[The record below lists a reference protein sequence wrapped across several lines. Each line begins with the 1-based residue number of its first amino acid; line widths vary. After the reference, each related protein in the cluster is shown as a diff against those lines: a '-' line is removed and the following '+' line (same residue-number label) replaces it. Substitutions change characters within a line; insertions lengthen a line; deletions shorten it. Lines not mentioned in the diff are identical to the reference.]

1 MSKRFVK
8 GRDYK
13 TSYRWRFWKRLRKSK
28 SEREYVAYQYMAEHG
43 IPCPK
48 DVEMKDERTALGFL
62 TDSELSMEH
71 VADAE
76 DIRHVCL
83 LDKHADVIADP
94 EFRVQLIDEIAKW
107 VRVMHDNDFYHLN
120 LNFRNMLVKLKPLK
134 PVQVIFIDVTSA
146 KIQPPE
152 YGARFYRMK
161 ELAFLYKD
169 ARAWFTPKE
178 MVRFL
183 HVYYRCDRLPRER
196 HAYLK
201 KLVEYAQNKWGDRSS
216 TLND

>member
-8 GRDYK
+8 RRNYK
-13 TSYRWRFWKRLRKSK
+13 TSYRWRFWKRLRRSK
-28 SEREYVAYQYMAEHG
+28 SEREFVAYNYMAEHG

-48 DVEMKDERTALGFL
+48 DVKMKDDRNLGFL
-62 TDSELSMEH
+62 TDSEVSMEH
-71 VADAE
+71 IEDSS
-76 DIRHVCL
+76 DIRHLCL
-83 LDKHADVIADP
+83 LEEHADVISDP
-94 EFRVQLIDEIAKW
+94 EFRRQLIDELARQ

-120 LNFRNMLVKLKPLK
+120 LNFRNILVKLKPLK
-134 PVQVIFIDVTSA
+134 PVRIIFIDVTSA
-146 KIQPPE
+146 KIQPPAFR
-152 YGARFYRMK
+152 ARVSRMK

-169 ARAWFTPKE
+169 ARAWFTPRE

-183 HVYYRCDRLPRER
+183 HVYYACERLPRAR

-201 KLVEYAQNKWGDRSS
+201 KLVEYAQDKWGDRSS